1 MELAYMNKNYNIWEL
16 HCTPKSVIPY
26 SQISGARTNHEREA
40 QEIRQ
45 KAVENLQAEK
55 IEIGNISQAVNTYN
69 YLGNEDSRF
78 IHLSPETL
86 WQSLVDFPK
95 LLLDVKRIIGLLYQ
109 NHVLVLGSEF
119 NDKFYLARYLAK
131 EIYHQTNLDDVKV
144 FLIYTISP
152 ENINNDLSKLRESAQ
167 TNFVIATTD
176 YPKTRWA
183 GIGLDNYWWQPERED
198 IYIPESLVNSLYEQ
212 LNFNTKLILNS
223 VINKSPSSELTN
235 IEIKEYLFV
244 QLGNQKIVTFAGI
257 NNCARI
263 LNQLDINEKINQEK
277 LTEIFALANNQRES
291 LKKWYNTYLSSREQL
306 LAIGLSLFDG
316 LFEDQFFA
324 ALEKVVEDVW
334 QKRDA
339 SLQALDYSDLINLS
353 NYFEFTDFIVET
365 NQLDGFKFVQTQD
378 IENKLVLR
386 QIALNRPNERRL
398 LFEVAWDSHRRQI
411 LTTLPTL
418 VNFIKESVQSNLSN
432 WELSGGSV
440 RRNQLH
446 NVIIETISD
455 LGLVSKNTTGKVQN
469 ALLELAAQREIA
481 IQDVAARAI
490 KRWYQYGGEQELFK
504 TLQQFY
510 FLTINKQKE
519 LIDEKKPRTSEPV
532 KKPQNLMF
540 FVLNFVVNLFI
551 KLFKKIIP
559 YSAKEKSELLREYS
573 DYIGN
578 NNFIQSIQNLEEF
591 IAKEDCLFTSK
602 IMLGLTSVYRSND
615 LWENKQDSVEEDCI
629 GASVAL
635 AVGYA
640 ARDDHQTSS
649 CLRTEFLD
657 WLKELSESR
666 FPLVHVYFGYH
677 TLFYL
682 VPLYLEQLK
691 DWLKEVTQKHIDV
704 LNHAI
709 ALSLANA
716 YNVSGNR
723 ATIRQLLNEW
733 EQESSPSS
741 EWEKT
746 LRKQEALQ
754 KTVVLTYGLIEYPN
768 NDELTV
774 NQALNRLGKI
784 LNNQPSLLV
793 RAAVISAICNLAF
806 RYFNIIEFELQNLVA
821 NFRANEAEKFI
832 KILTDI
838 YLKQRANLSGG
849 NDEIKVNERSYQ
861 IWTDSERP
869 LTEIEKAMYRWI
881 RRMEPE
887 VPQNQVREPEHKTAA
902 QKVALAAFTSFAVNL
917 DQEEERLI
925 QELKGETNHA
935 ES

>member
-1 MELAYMNKNYNIWEL
+1 MNKNYNIWEL

-26 SQISGARTNHEREA
+26 SKISGARTDPKREA

-45 KAVENLQAEK
+45 MAVENLQAEK
-55 IEIGNISQAVNTYN
+55 IEIGDIKQAVNTYN
-69 YLGNEDSRF
+69 YLGNEDSSF
-78 IHLSPETL
+78 THLSPESL
-86 WQSLVDFPK
+86 LQSLVDFPE
-95 LLLDVKRIIGLLYQ
+95 LSLDIKRIIGLLYQ
-109 NHVLVLGSEF
+109 NHVLVLGGEF
-119 NDKFYLARYLAK
+119 DDKFYFARYLAK
-131 EIYHQTNLDDVKV
+131 EIYHQINLDDVKV

-152 ENINNDLSKLRESAQ
+152 QNISSDLSKLRESAQ

-176 YPKTRWA
+176 YPKSRWA
-183 GIGLDNYWWQPERED
+183 GIGLDNYWWQPEREE
-198 IYIPESLVNSLYEQ
+198 IYTPESLVNSLYNK
-212 LNFNTKLILNS
+212 LHFNTKLLLS
-223 VINKSPSSELTN
+223 LVINESPLSELTN
-235 IEIKEYLFV
+235 KDVIGIKEYLHA
-244 QLGNQKIVTFAGI
+244 QLGNKKIVTFAGI

-263 LNQLDINEKINQEK
+263 LNQLDINEQINQEK

-306 LAIGLSLFDG
+306 LAISLSLFDG

-324 ALEKVVEDVW
+324 ALEKIVEDVW

-353 NYFEFTDFIVET
+353 NHFEFTDFIVET
-365 NQLDGFKFVQTQD
+365 DQLDGFKFVQTQD
-378 IENKLVLR
+378 IENQLVLR
-386 QIALNRPNERRL
+386 QIALNRSNERRL

-446 NVIIETISD
+446 NAIIETISD

-510 FLTINKQKE
+510 FLTISKQKE
-519 LIDEKKPRTSEPV
+519 LIDNTKNSNAQPIKKQQKFILVLLDFIVNIFLELFKSLSGDSATKKP
-532 KKPQNLMF
+532 
-540 FVLNFVVNLFI
+540 
-551 KLFKKIIP
+551 
-559 YSAKEKSELLREYS
+559 ELISKYS
-573 DYIGN
+573 DYLGN
-578 NNFIQSIQNLEEF
+578 TNFIQSIQNLEELIF
-591 IAKEDCLFTSK
+591 KNCLSTSE
-602 IMLGLTSVYRSND
+602 IILRLSSIYRCNY
-615 LWENKQDSVEEDCI
+615 LEENKQNFEKIREDCI
-629 GASVAL
+629 GSTIAL
-635 AVGYA
+635 AVGYT
-640 ARDDHQTSS
+640 ARDDHQNSS
-649 CLRTEFLD
+649 CLRAEFLD

-666 FPLVHVYFGYH
+666 FPLVHVYLGYH

-716 YNVSGNR
+716 YNLPGNR
-723 ATIRQLLNEW
+723 ATICQLLNEW

-925 QELKGETNHA
+925 QKLKGETNHA